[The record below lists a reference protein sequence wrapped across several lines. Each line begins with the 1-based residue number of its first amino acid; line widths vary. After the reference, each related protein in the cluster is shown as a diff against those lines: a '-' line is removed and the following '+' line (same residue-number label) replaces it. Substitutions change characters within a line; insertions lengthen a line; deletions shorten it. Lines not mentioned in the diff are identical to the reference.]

1 MAIDPSNH
9 PVQTFTPEIPDPD
22 QKVDQSAQ
30 DQRPSTEDATAD
42 ATKSQRAATGGEPLD
57 SPPDSP
63 VQVVKIPVAAYEG
76 SIAEEITSI
85 IQLTFE
91 APPIGATRLDSG
103 TQYDFEDGTR
113 VDVGDDCIIIVTR
126 PGDQGASAQT
136 VHVYG
141 DDPQTPVGNITF
153 AAVAGHT
160 ASHAGDVGR
169 TYSFLDP
176 VINQN
181 IAHDVSA
188 SPEDLDR
195 LVSMGLHLSADGIPD
210 GDILEALFSNPA
222 LSQDALTQ
230 ILMDEGVDGIYL
242 QFTEEDPSIDIE
254 IGALWSEADGMPTPL
269 GETVINLGGWEKFA
283 AVSSAESTLE
293 QP

>member
-30 DQRPSTEDATAD
+30 DQRSSTEDAPAS
-42 ATKSQRAATGGEPLD
+42 ALKNQRAATVGEPLD
-57 SPPDSP
+57 SPPDSL
-63 VQVVKIPVAAYEG
+63 VQVMKIPVAAYEG

-91 APPIGATRLDSG
+91 APPIGTTRLESG

-113 VDVGDDCIIIVTR
+113 VDVGDDSIIVITR
-126 PGDQGASAQT
+126 PGDQGASTPA

-141 DDPQTPVGNITF
+141 DDPQAPVGNITF
-153 AAVAGHT
+153 APVAGHT
-160 ASHAGDVGR
+160 AAHTDDTGR

-176 VINQN
+176 MINQN

-195 LVSMGLHLSADGIPD
+195 LVNMGLHLNADGMPD
-210 GDILEALFSNPA
+210 SDILEALFSNPA
-222 LSQDALTQ
+222 LSQHALTQ
-230 ILMDEGVDGIYL
+230 ILMDEGADGIYL

-254 IGALWSEADGMPTPL
+254 IGALWSEAEGMPTSL

-283 AVSSAESTLE
+283 AVSSAESILE